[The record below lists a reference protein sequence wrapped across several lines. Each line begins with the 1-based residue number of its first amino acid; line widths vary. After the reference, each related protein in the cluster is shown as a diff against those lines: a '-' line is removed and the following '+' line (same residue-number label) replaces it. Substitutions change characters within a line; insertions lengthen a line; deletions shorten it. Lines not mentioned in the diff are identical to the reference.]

1 MGKYIVKRLLLMIPA
16 LILVCVIVFV
26 LLRIVPG
33 SAIEMMTYKLS
44 LSGIQVDEQELM
56 AKLGYDKPWVTQF
69 VTWIGDFLRGEM
81 GTSLYSNT
89 KVSELLL
96 SKIPVSL
103 ELGIM
108 TLILTNLISIPLG
121 LFCASHQDAIGDNAI
136 RVISI
141 VLMSVPAFWIGEL
154 VLIYPAVW
162 FGYAPSPQY
171 ISLLKDPVANLNMF
185 LPPAIIGALT
195 QAGAQIR
202 AVRTL
207 TIETMRQDYIRA
219 AWAKGDTEHQ
229 VMYTHAFRNA
239 LIPVITIVGGAI
251 AMLISGSVILEN
263 LFNMPGM
270 GQAVVSALNDRD
282 YPVVQGCVLVFS
294 IFTMLV
300 NLIVDISYKWADPRI
315 ELE

>member
-1 MGKYIVKRLLLMIPA
+1 MGKYIVKRLMLMIPA
-16 LILVCVIVFV
+16 LIMVCIIVFI

-33 SAIEMMTYKLS
+33 SAVEMMKYKLE
-44 LSGIQVDEQELM
+44 LSGITVDEQELM
-56 AKLGYDKPWVTQF
+56 ARLGYDKPWPVQF
-69 VTWIGDFLRGEM
+69 VNWIGQMLGGDL

-89 KVSELLL
+89 KVGGLLL

-103 ELGIM
+103 ELGIL
-108 TLILTNLISIPLG
+108 TLVLTNLISIPLG
-121 LFCASHQDAIGDNAI
+121 LFCASHQDAISDSAI

-141 VLMSVPAFWIGEL
+141 VLL

-171 ISLLKDPVANLNMF
+171 ISFLKDPLANLNMF

-207 TIETMRQDYIRA
+207 TIETMRQDYIRT
-219 AWAKGDTEHQ
+219 AWAKGDRERQ

-300 NLIVDISYKWADPRI
+300 NLVVDVSYKWADPRI